1 MPRPEGRI
9 FVIARAFGGVFQTQG
24 RRTGKRERQ
33 GGGIYRARLA
43 HEIIDDAARA
53 ATAKEVGQC
62 GVFSARAL
70 QGSTVGG
77 AGGRLICEQEGAAD
91 LYRIRAKLHCGAHAG
106 GVADAARSHHR
117 QRHRAADVRQEGK
130 QPALRVRVVIEKPA
144 AMPAR
149 FQSLRDDAVRAVC
162 FQPACFGHAGRA

>member
-1 MPRPEGRI
+1 MKTLAELQAAFAQLGKLERR
-9 FVIARAFGGVFQTQG
+9 RAD
-24 RRTGKRERQ
+24 K
-33 GGGIYRARLA
+33 
-43 HEIIDDAARA
+43 AAKLQ
-53 ATAKEVGQC
+53 AKIV
-62 GVFSARAL
+62 AL
-70 QGSTVGG
+70 Q
-77 AGGRLICEQEGAAD
+77 AKHEQEAAAD
-91 LYRIRAKLHCGAHAG
+91 LYRIRAKLHRGAHAG

-162 FQPACFGHAGRA
+162 FQPARFGHAGRA